1 MKEQLPVKSHCGFT
15 LVELLVVIAIIGV
28 LVGLLLPAIQ
38 AAREAARRSQ
48 CSNNVK
54 QLGLAIQMYH
64 DTHKHFPPGHE
75 ETGDDGPSYRHQLS
89 WLTLCLPYLEE
100 SNIAA
105 LIEPSMIDP
114 TKNAHTNPLL
124 VPAGRNVI
132 ATFTCPSDP
141 ITASEVA
148 AIPRDTAG
156 TLFFAPTNYL
166 GNQGTVCQCRTNECS
181 GMFGHD
187 TKFKMSQ
194 VTDGTA
200 QTIAIGESLKGDL
213 DPSTI
218 EDNYIYLKGSGNA
231 NEIGTCQGSS
241 PNTADRATAWIG
253 GQPHLNMFSTSRP
266 PNDPRIDCK
275 APNNGCTNFA
285 ARSAHPGIAILGFAD
300 GSVHTMSDSIDEKT
314 IQSLGTRAAEDIPGE
329 Y

>member
-1 MKEQLPVKSHCGFT
+1 MKRSAGFT
-15 LVELLVVIAIIGV
+15 LVELLVVIAIIGI
-28 LVGLLLPAIQ
+28 LIALLLPAVQ

-48 CSNNVK
+48 CSNHVK
-54 QLGLAIQMYH
+54 QLGLALQMYH
-64 DTHKHFPPGHE
+64 DTYKHFPPGHE
-75 ETGDDGPSYRHQLS
+75 ESGDDGPSYRHQLS

-105 LIEPSMIDP
+105 MIEPSMIDP
-114 TKNAHTNPLL
+114 TQNAHKNPLL
-124 VPAGRNVI
+124 VPAGRQVI

-141 ITASEVA
+141 ISAFEVA
-148 AIPRDTAG
+148 SLPRDTAG

-166 GNQGTVCQCRTNECS
+166 GNQGIVCQCRFKDCS

-194 VTDGTA
+194 ITDGTS

-213 DPSTI
+213 DPDSL
-218 EDNYIYLKGSGNA
+218 EDNYIFTKTANA
-231 NEIGTCQGSS
+231 NDIDSCQGNP
-241 PNTADRATAWIG
+241 PNTADRASVWIG
-253 GQPHLNMFSTSRP
+253 GQPHLNMFSTSRS

-285 ARSAHPGIAILGFAD
+285 ARSAHPGVAILGFAD
-300 GSVHTMSDSIDEKT
+300 GSVHILTDSIDET
-314 IQSLGTRAAEDIPGE
+314 TMQALGTRAAEDILDD